1 MTMNKEF
8 KGVYAVAVTPFHKV
22 GSFDFEAAKR
32 HLDYLI
38 ESGVHGIC
46 ILGATG
52 EYQSVTLEEHKAY
65 VREIVPYICDRT
77 SVIVGVTRER
87 ADDVIDLILQVKES
101 GGHAAMVLA
110 PPYCHPTQ
118 EELVENYRYIMEKT
132 EFPIMIYNNPGSC
145 GITIERDTFRELFR
159 LPYTAVVKESSGDIH
174 KVTEV
179 VDDAPESVS
188 VFCGADNIAFESFAA
203 GACGWISMLANVAP
217 KDCAALYHAVYEEKN
232 LEAGKEI
239 YRRILPAL
247 DVLETFPRVPQT
259 LKYLLSRKGFDC
271 GYCRRPRV
279 ELTEEQKAYVVDAM
293 HADNIE

>member
-1 MTMNKEF
+1 
-8 KGVYAVAVTPFHKV
+8 
-22 GSFDFEAAKR
+22 
-32 HLDYLI
+32 
-38 ESGVHGIC
+38 
-46 ILGATG
+46 
-52 EYQSVTLEEHKAY
+52 
-65 VREIVPYICDRT
+65 
-77 SVIVGVTRER
+77 
-87 ADDVIDLILQVKES
+87 
-101 GGHAAMVLA
+101 MVLA

-118 EELVENYRYIMEKT
+118 EELVENYRYIMDQT

>member
-1 MTMNKEF
+1 M
-8 KGVYAVAVTPFHKV
+8 
-22 GSFDFEAAKR
+22 
-32 HLDYLI
+32 
-38 ESGVHGIC
+38 
-46 ILGATG
+46 
-52 EYQSVTLEEHKAY
+52 
-65 VREIVPYICDRT
+65 
-77 SVIVGVTRER
+77 GVTRER
-87 ADDVIDLILQVKES
+87 ADDVIELILQVKES

-145 GITIERDTFRELFR
+145 GISIERETFRELFA

-174 KVTEV
+174 KVTQV
-179 VDDAPESVS
+179 VDDAPEAVS

-217 KDCAALYHAVYEEKN
+217 KDCVALFQAVYEEKD
-232 LEAGKEI
+232 LEKGRKI
-239 YRRILPAL
+239 YRKILPAL

-259 LKYLLSRKGFDC
+259 LKYLLSRKGLDC

-279 ELTEEQKAYVVDAM
+279 ELSEEQKAYVVEAM
-293 HADNIE
+293 HADEIE